1 MRPYFLPFLP
11 ATLLFGLLGGAARA
25 QTTPAISRPSATLTV
40 AEGAGSVSIA
50 LAIANPGAAAS
61 SVQVAL
67 QAFGTATA
75 GQDFTYATTQTVTF
89 PAGATGAQ
97 TLTIP
102 ILDDAAAEETEYFVV
117 RLLNPTNATVSATA
131 NDILVYI
138 RDNDTPAP
146 ARAGNLALSLLQSY
160 QTATP
165 FSGTTQINS
174 AEIAAFDASTKRL
187 YVANSVGGKL
197 DILNLNNPAAI
208 TPVASINISSYGGIN
223 SVYARNGL
231 IACAIENTSPQTNGS
246 VVFFDQNGTFLKQVT
261 VGAMPDMITF
271 SPDGRYVLTAN
282 EGEPNAAYTTDP
294 EGSVSV
300 IDLQGGIANLTQANV
315 TTAGF
320 TAYNSQAAALRAQG
334 IRIYGGLAT
343 APSTVAQD
351 LEPEYIAVSTNSQ
364 TAYITLQENNA
375 VAVLDLTTKQIT
387 TLRPLGYSNHTQP
400 GRGLDASDQTADV
413 LIANWPIKGMRQPDA
428 INHFEVNGTAYLL
441 TANEGDSRD
450 YSGFSEVV
458 RLGANG
464 YVLDATAF
472 PNANLLKNNNVLGRL
487 NVTNKLGDTD
497 GDGDFDEIYAYGG
510 RSFSIYNAA
519 TGAEVHDSGNLLER
533 VTAADA
539 TYGAIFN
546 ASNNFGE
553 VPVRKNR
560 SDDKGPEPEGVT
572 TGRIGNNL
580 YAFVSMER
588 VGGVMVFNINNP
600 AAPVLETYINNRSTT
615 AGTGDLGPEGIVFI
629 SAADSPT
636 GQPLLLLA
644 NEVSSTIAVYNL
656 VPSTPTAVRAGQAAA
671 PLLAYPNPSQGA
683 AVHLSRPVAGT
694 LLDLAGRAVR
704 QLATATN
711 QLDTSGLA
719 AGVYVLRATDGAA
732 TKLVVR

>member
-1 MRPYFLPFLP
+1 MHLNFSPLLS
-11 ATLLFGLLGGAARA
+11 ATLLLGLAAGAARA
-25 QTTPAISRPSATLTV
+25 QTTPTIARPSATLTV
-40 AEGAGSVSIA
+40 AEDAGSVSIP
-50 LAIANPGAAAS
+50 LSITNPGTVAS
-61 SVQVAL
+61 TVQVAV
-67 QAFGTATA
+67 QALGTATA
-75 GQDFTYATTQTVTF
+75 GQDYTYAITQTVTF
-89 PAGATGAQ
+89 PAGATGTQ

-102 ILDDAAAEETEYFVV
+102 ILDDALAEETEYFVV

-138 RDNDTPAP
+138 KDNDTPAP
-146 ARAGNLALSLLQSY
+146 ARANNLTLGLVQSY

-165 FSGTTQINS
+165 FSGNTQINS
-174 AEIAAFDASTKRL
+174 AEIAAFDPTTKRL
-187 YVANSVGGKL
+187 YVANSIGGKL
-197 DILNLNNPAAI
+197 EILNLANPAAI
-208 TPVASINISSYGGIN
+208 AAVASIDIKSYGGLN
-223 SVYARNGL
+223 SVAVRNGL
-231 IACAIENTSPQTNGS
+231 VACAIENSNPQQNGS
-246 VVFFDQNGTFLKQVT
+246 VVFFDQNGAFQKQVT

-300 IDLQGGIANLTQANV
+300 IDISGGIAGLAQANV
-315 TTAGF
+315 STATF
-320 TAYNSQAAALRAQG
+320 TAFNSQAAALRAQG
-334 IRIYGGLAT
+334 IRIYGGLA
-343 APSTVAQD
+343 ASPSTVAQD
-351 LEPEYIAVSTNSQ
+351 LEPEYIAVSANSQ

-375 VAVLDLTTKQIT
+375 IAVLDLATKQIT
-387 TLRPLGYSNHTQP
+387 ALRPVGYTDHTQP
-400 GRGLDASDQTADV
+400 GRSLDASDRTTEV
-413 LIANWPIKGMRQPDA
+413 LMANWPIKGMRQPDA
-428 INHFEVNGTAYLL
+428 INLVEVNGTSYLL

-464 YVLDATAF
+464 YALDATAF
-472 PNANLLKNNNVLGRL
+472 PNASLLKQETVLGRL

-519 TGAEVHDSGNLLER
+519 TGAEVYDSGNLLER

-546 ASNNFGE
+546 ASNGFE
-553 VPVRKNR
+553 APVRKNR

-600 AAPVLETYINNRSTT
+600 AAPVLETYANNRSLTT
-615 AGTGDLGPEGIVFI
+615 TTGDLGPEGIVFI

-644 NEVSSTIAVYNL
+644 NEVSSTIAVYSLQAN
-656 VPSTPTAVRAGQAAA
+656 TPTAARPGQGAE
-671 PLLAYPNPSQGA
+671 PLAAYPNPSQGA
-683 AVHLSRPVAGT
+683 PVRLSRAVSGT
-694 LLDLAGRAVR
+694 LHDLAGRPVR
-704 QLATATN
+704 HLRATDR
-711 QLDTSGLA
+711 LDTSGLA
-719 AGVYVLRATDGAA
+719 AGVYLLRADDGAA
-732 TKLVVR
+732 TKLIVN